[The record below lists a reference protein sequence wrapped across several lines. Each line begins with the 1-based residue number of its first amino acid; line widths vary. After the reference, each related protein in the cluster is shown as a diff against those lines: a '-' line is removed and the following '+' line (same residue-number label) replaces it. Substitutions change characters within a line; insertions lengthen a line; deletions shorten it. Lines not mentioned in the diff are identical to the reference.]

1 MNKILKVYEALFL
14 GLIYIIIAGYSV
26 RAMLN
31 LINEAE
37 SPSSL
42 LKVILLDSLWLTLI
56 VVLGAL
62 LVSLSFKNKTRR

>member
-31 LINEAE
+31 LIDEAE

-42 LKVILLDSLWLTLI
+42 LKAILLDTFWLMII

-62 LVSLSFKNKTRR
+62 IVSLSFKHKTRR

>member
-42 LKVILLDSLWLTLI
+42 LKIILLNSLWLTLI

>member
-14 GLIYIIIAGYSV
+14 GLIYIIIAFYSV

-37 SPSSL
+37 NPSSL

>member
-1 MNKILKVYEALFL
+1 MNKILKVYEALLL

-31 LINEAE
+31 LIDEAE

-42 LKVILLDSLWLTLI
+42 LKIILLNSLWLTLI

>member
-14 GLIYIIIAGYSV
+14 GLIYIIIAFYSV

-31 LINEAE
+31 LIDEAE

-42 LKVILLDSLWLTLI
+42 LKIILLNSLWLTLI

>member
-14 GLIYIIIAGYSV
+14 GLIYIIIAFYSV

-31 LINEAE
+31 LIDEAE

-42 LKVILLDSLWLTLI
+42 LKIILLDTFWLTLI

-62 LVSLSFKNKTRR
+62 LVSISFKNKTRR